1 MILLAKRWNGHTDP
15 KGYWVSEKLDG
26 HRSVWDGEKFISRG
40 GNVIKAPRWFTEDF
54 PKERIDGELWA
65 GRGNIHKVGSL
76 HGSREGDWHHVI
88 YAVFDVPDHPGMFE
102 DRLQHAKRILDH
114 TPHGIVIPFWKCQSK
129 GHLLQ
134 KLEEVV
140 KGGGEG
146 LMLRKPKSK
155 YEAKRSD
162 TLLKVKKKFDEEAV
176 VIEHVEGTR
185 PGLCGSLK
193 VMTKDGRIFKVGSGI
208 TESMAHNPPH
218 IGAIITFEYELVTKD
233 NIPRSASFI
242 RVRKDL

>member
-1 MILLAKRWNGHTDP
+1 
-15 KGYWVSEKLDG
+15 
-26 HRSVWDGEKFISRG
+26 
-40 GNVIKAPRWFTEDF
+40 
-54 PKERIDGELWA
+54 
-65 GRGNIHKVGSL
+65 
-76 HGSREGDWHHVI
+76 VI
-88 YAVFDVPDHPGMFE
+88 YGVFDAPDYPGVFE
-102 DRLQHAKRILDH
+102 DRLQHAKELLNH
-114 TPHGIVIPFWKCQSK
+114 TSYAIVIPFWKCQ
-129 GHLLQ
+129 GREHLLH

-155 YEAKRSD
+155 YEKKRSD

-193 VMTKDGRIFKVGSGI
+193 VITKDGRIFKVGSGI
-208 TESMAHNPPH
+208 TEEMAHNPPP
-218 IGAIITFEYELVTKD
+218 IGSIITFEYELVTKD
-233 NIPRSASFI
+233 NIPRSASFV